1 MIYLSKF
8 NHYAQELDKAFK
20 EAAEQYTILYNNLE
34 DAKFR
39 HNTRRDSLDRVERAR
54 AELDLEEAQNN
65 ITSQRDVIWGNF
77 ESKMKMLR
85 AELAKEVKAASLVNP
100 EAIDNAALELL
111 KTGAMTPEEYAHFA
125 DKYDENPT
133 MLRLIGHYAGEASNK
148 ATDGKTSVAL
158 AGIASACAAGES
170 KAMRAWDDLERTA
183 KYCSGGGYDGGRRST
198 RDPGYIMAMI
208 KSWDSLTGEK
218 IENF

>member
-1 MIYLSKF
+1 MSKF

-20 EAAEQYTILYNNLE
+20 EAAEQYTILYKNLN
-34 DAKFR
+34 ACKR
-39 HNTRRDSLDRVERAR
+39 KHNTYKDSLDRVERVR
-54 AELDLEEAQNN
+54 AELDLEEAQQH
-65 ITSQRDVIWGNF
+65 ITSLQSAIWDEFND
-77 ESKMKMLR
+77 KVKMLR
-85 AELAKEVKAASLVNP
+85 KELEKEVKAASLVNP
-100 EAIDNAALELL
+100 DAIDNAALELL

-208 KSWDSLTGEK
+208 NSWDSLTGEL
-218 IENF
+218 IIAMM